1 LRVAVAV
8 HITVAQVVEAQ
19 VGIGLLLELLAVA
32 LLLKAHFLL
41 RLEQLTP

>member
-1 LRVAVAV
+1 LRVVVAERG
-8 HITVAQVVEAQ
+8 TVAQVVEAQ

>member
-41 RLEQLTP
+41 RSEQLTP